1 MIQVYIISLKE
12 SQRRLDTEKLV
23 LESNEKF
30 KGRCVFQIFDAIS
43 PKHEDFEK
51 FVQELY
57 DAQSMLKS
65 DWFHS
70 DYCYQELL
78 PQEFGCYLS
87 HYLLWKECVKTN
99 QPVVILE
106 DDVTLESN
114 FMQALEDCLK
124 SPFDFVR
131 LYGHYWGGHKTNL
144 CALPI
149 YTEAEEADY
158 TEAEETDYYIKAEA
172 PIENHE
178 VTPPNSTQDTQQDF
192 INETQQNPKE
202 PFEPCK
208 IAPQKISFNQVVFK
222 KIKRKLNHF
231 IGNILARTE
240 VYKKLVAKYDELTGK
255 YDELTGKYD
264 ELTGKYDELTGKYDE
279 LTGKYD
285 ELTGKY
291 DELTGKY
298 DELTGKYDELTGKYD
313 ELTGKYDE
321 LTGKYDELTGKYE
334 SLLAK
339 EANIKETFWERRAD
353 NEKEAFFL
361 EHFYLTS
368 VYVSTTA
375 GYYITPKG
383 TKTFIEATE
392 RFKIIEPV
400 DMFIN
405 NPTYHDI
412 ANFTY
417 MPCPVS
423 LNKHA
428 FNSTIQNA
436 KKPDISLKPPKK
448 SYFDNLFYHQLNTR
462 KCLRAFHKYSKQYD
476 HLKTPKEV

>member
-1 MIQVYIISLKE
+1 MTQVYIISLKE

-78 PQEFGCYLS
+78 PREFGCYLS
-87 HYLLWKECVKTN
+87 HYFLWKECVKIN

-106 DDVTLESN
+106 DDVALESN

-149 YTEAEEADY
+149 YTEDEE
-158 TEAEETDYYIKAEA
+158 AEA
-172 PIENHE
+172 PMENHAEAEASMEKTPIENYE
-178 VTPPNSTQDTQQDF
+178 VTPPPNPTQDAQQDC
-192 INETQQNPKE
+192 IIETQQNPKE
-202 PFEPCK
+202 PSDPCK
-208 IAPQKISFNQVVFK
+208 IALQKISFNQVVFK

-240 VYKKLVAKYDELTGK
+240 AYKKLLAKYDDLTGK
-255 YDELTGKYD
+255 YDDLTGKYD
-264 ELTGKYDELTGKYDE
+264 DLTGKYDDLTGKYD
-279 LTGKYD
+279 D
-285 ELTGKY
+285 
-291 DELTGKY
+291 
-298 DELTGKYDELTGKYD
+298 
-313 ELTGKYDE
+313 
-321 LTGKYDELTGKYE
+321 LTGKYE

-339 EANIKETFWERRAD
+339 ETNIKETFWERRAD
-353 NEKEAFFL
+353 SEKEAFFL

-368 VYVSTTA
+368 VYVASTA
-375 GYYITPKG
+375 GYYLTPKG
-383 TKTFIEATE
+383 AKTFIEATE

-417 MPCPVS
+417 VPCPVS

-462 KCLRAFHKYSKQYD
+462 KCLRAFHKYSKQYAP
-476 HLKTPKEV
+476 LKTPKEV

>member
-51 FVQELY
+51 FVQDLY

-78 PQEFGCYLS
+78 PREFGCYLS

-106 DDVTLESN
+106 DDVVLEFN

-149 YTEAEEADY
+149 YTEI
-158 TEAEETDYYIKAEA
+158 EETDYIEAEAPEA
-172 PIENHE
+172 PIENNE
-178 VTPPNSTQDTQQDF
+178 VTPPPPNSTQDTQQDF

-202 PFEPCK
+202 PSNPCK

-279 LTGKYD
+279 LTGKY
-285 ELTGKY
+285 
-291 DELTGKY
+291 
-298 DELTGKYDELTGKYD
+298 
-313 ELTGKYDE
+313 
-321 LTGKYDELTGKYE
+321 E

-353 NEKEAFFL
+353 SEREAFFL

-375 GYYITPKG
+375 GYYLTPKG
-383 TKTFIEATE
+383 AKTFIEATE

-405 NPTYHDI
+405 NSTYHDI

-417 MPCPVS
+417 VPCPVS

-448 SYFDNLFYHQLNTR
+448 SYFDNLFYHQLNTK
-462 KCLRAFHKYSKQYD
+462 KCLRAFHKYSKQYAP
-476 HLKTPKEV
+476 LKTPKEV

>member
-1 MIQVYIISLKE
+1 MIGVYIISLKE

-23 LESNEKF
+23 SESNEKF

-43 PKHEDFEK
+43 PKHQDFEK
-51 FVQELY
+51 FIQELY

-70 DYCYQELL
+70 DWCRGELL

-87 HYLLWKECVKTN
+87 HYFLWKECVKLN

-106 DDVTLESN
+106 DDVALESH

-124 SPFDFVR
+124 SPFDFVK
-131 LYGHYWGGHKTNL
+131 LFGWYWNFHKTNL
-144 CALPI
+144 RTLPLERDAVESVGETPI
-149 YTEAEEADY
+149 EDHVKTEAP
-158 TEAEETDYYIKAEA
+158 ET

-178 VTPPNSTQDTQQDF
+178 VTPPHNPARDTQQDF
-192 INETQQNPKE
+192 IIETQQDPKE
-202 PFEPCK
+202 LSEPCK

-240 VYKKLVAKYDELTGK
+240 VHKKLVAKYDDLTGK
-255 YDELTGKYD
+255 YDDLTGKYD
-264 ELTGKYDELTGKYDE
+264 DLTGKYDD
-279 LTGKYD
+279 
-285 ELTGKY
+285 
-291 DELTGKY
+291 
-298 DELTGKYDELTGKYD
+298 
-313 ELTGKYDE
+313 
-321 LTGKYDELTGKYE
+321 LTGKYE

-353 NEKEAFFL
+353 SEKEAFFL

-368 VYVSTTA
+368 VYVASTA

-383 TKTFIEATE
+383 AKTFIEATE

-405 NPTYHDI
+405 NPTYHDV
-412 ANFTY
+412 ATLTY
-417 MPCPVS
+417 LPLPVS
-423 LNKHA
+423 LNKHCKI
-428 FNSTIQNA
+428 STIQNL
-436 KKPDISLKPPKK
+436 KKSDISLSGPKK
-448 SYFDNLFYHQLNTR
+448 SYLDNLLYDQLNTR
-462 KCLRAFHKYSKQYD
+462 KCLKAFHKYSRRYAP
-476 HLKTPKEV
+476 LKTPKEV

>member
-78 PQEFGCYLS
+78 PREFGCYLS

-106 DDVTLESN
+106 DDVALESN

-144 CALPI
+144 CTLPI
-149 YTEAEEADY
+149 CTEI
-158 TEAEETDYYIKAEA
+158 EETDYTEIEEVEA
-172 PIENHE
+172 PIENNE
-178 VTPPNSTQDTQQDF
+178 LTPPPNSTQDTQQDL
-192 INETQQNPKE
+192 IIETQQKE
-202 PFEPCK
+202 PSDPCK

-279 LTGKYD
+279 LTGKY
-285 ELTGKY
+285 
-291 DELTGKY
+291 
-298 DELTGKYDELTGKYD
+298 
-313 ELTGKYDE
+313 
-321 LTGKYDELTGKYE
+321 E

-353 NEKEAFFL
+353 SEKEAFFL

-368 VYVSTTA
+368 VYVASTA
-375 GYYITPKG
+375 GYYLTPKG
-383 TKTFIEATE
+383 AKTFIEATE

-400 DMFIN
+400 DMFMN
-405 NPTYHDI
+405 NPTYHDV

-417 MPCPVS
+417 VPCPVS

-448 SYFDNLFYHQLNTR
+448 SYFDNLFYHKFNAK
-462 KCLRAFHKYSKQYD
+462 KCLRAFHKYSKQYAP
-476 HLKTPKEV
+476 LKTPKEV

>member
-1 MIQVYIISLKE
+1 M
-12 SQRRLDTEKLV
+12 KL
-23 LESNEKF
+23 
-30 KGRCVFQIFDAIS
+30 
-43 PKHEDFEK
+43 P
-51 FVQELY
+51 
-57 DAQSMLKS
+57 
-65 DWFHS
+65 
-70 DYCYQELL
+70 
-78 PQEFGCYLS
+78 P
-87 HYLLWKECVKTN
+87 
-99 QPVVILE
+99 P
-106 DDVTLESN
+106 
-114 FMQALEDCLK
+114 
-124 SPFDFVR
+124 
-131 LYGHYWGGHKTNL
+131 
-144 CALPI
+144 
-149 YTEAEEADY
+149 
-158 TEAEETDYYIKAEA
+158 
-172 PIENHE
+172 
-178 VTPPNSTQDTQQDF
+178 PPNSTQDTQQDF

-202 PFEPCK
+202 PSNPCK

-285 ELTGKY
+285 DLTGKY
-291 DELTGKY
+291 D
-298 DELTGKYDELTGKYD
+298 D
-313 ELTGKYDE
+313 
-321 LTGKYDELTGKYE
+321 LTGKYE

-353 NEKEAFFL
+353 SEKEAFFL

-375 GYYITPKG
+375 GYYLTPKG
-383 TKTFIEATE
+383 AKTFIEATE

-417 MPCPVS
+417 LPCPVS

-462 KCLRAFHKYSKQYD
+462 KCLRAFHKYSKQYAP
-476 HLKTPKEV
+476 LKTPKEV

>member
-43 PKHEDFEK
+43 PKHQDFEK

-78 PQEFGCYLS
+78 PREFGCYLS
-87 HYLLWKECVKTN
+87 HYLLWRECVKTN

-106 DDVTLESN
+106 DDVALEPN

-149 YTEAEEADY
+149 YTEV
-158 TEAEETDYYIKAEA
+158 EETDYTEIEEAEA

-178 VTPPNSTQDTQQDF
+178 VTPPPPNSTQDTQQDF

-202 PFEPCK
+202 PSDPCK
-208 IAPQKISFNQVVFK
+208 IVPQKISFNQVVFK

-240 VYKKLVAKYDELTGK
+240 VYKKLLAKYDDLTGK
-255 YDELTGKYD
+255 YDDLTGKYD
-264 ELTGKYDELTGKYDE
+264 DLTGKYDDLTGKYDD

-285 ELTGKY
+285 DLTGKY
-291 DELTGKY
+291 D
-298 DELTGKYDELTGKYD
+298 D
-313 ELTGKYDE
+313 
-321 LTGKYDELTGKYE
+321 LTGKYE

-353 NEKEAFFL
+353 SEKEAFFL

-368 VYVSTTA
+368 VYVASTA
-375 GYYITPKG
+375 GYYLTPKG
-383 TKTFIEATE
+383 AKTFIEATE

-417 MPCPVS
+417 VPCPIS

-462 KCLRAFHKYSKQYD
+462 KCLRAFHKYSKQYAP
-476 HLKTPKEV
+476 LKTPKEV

>member
-1 MIQVYIISLKE
+1 MISVYIISLKE

-23 LESNEKF
+23 SESNEKF

-43 PKHEDFEK
+43 PKHQDFEK
-51 FVQELY
+51 FIQELY

-78 PQEFGCYLS
+78 PQELGCYLS
-87 HYLLWKECVKTN
+87 HYLLWKECVKLN

-106 DDVTLESN
+106 DDVVLESN

-144 CALPI
+144 HSLPI
-149 YTEAEEADY
+149 YTETEEA
-158 TEAEETDYYIKAEA
+158 EASIEKT
-172 PIENHE
+172 PIENYE
-178 VTPPNSTQDTQQDF
+178 VTLPPPNPTQDAQQDF
-192 INETQQNPKE
+192 IIETQQDPKE
-202 PFEPCK
+202 LSEPCK

-240 VYKKLVAKYDELTGK
+240 VYKKLTGKYDDLTTKYDELTGKYDDLTTKYDELTGK

-264 ELTGKYDELTGKYDE
+264 ELTGKYDDLM
-279 LTGKYD
+279 
-285 ELTGKY
+285 
-291 DELTGKY
+291 
-298 DELTGKYDELTGKYD
+298 
-313 ELTGKYDE
+313 
-321 LTGKYDELTGKYE
+321 GKYE
-334 SLLAK
+334 ALLAK
-339 EANIKETFWERRAD
+339 ETNIKETFWESRAD
-353 NEKEAFFL
+353 NEKEALFL

-368 VYVSTTA
+368 VYVATTA
-375 GYYITPKG
+375 GYYLTPKG
-383 TKTFIEATE
+383 AKTFIEATE

-400 DMFIN
+400 DMFMN
-405 NPTYHDI
+405 NPTYHDV
-412 ANFTY
+412 ANLTY
-417 MPCPVS
+417 LPCPVS

-436 KKPDISLKPPKK
+436 KKLNISLKPPRK
-448 SYFDNLFYHQLNTR
+448 SYFDNLFYHKFNAR
-462 KCLRAFHKYSKQYD
+462 KCLKAFNKYSKQYA

>member
-30 KGRCVFQIFDAIS
+30 KGRCIFQIFDAIS

-57 DAQSMLKS
+57 DVQSMLKS

-78 PQEFGCYLS
+78 PREFGCYLS
-87 HYLLWKECVKTN
+87 HYLLWKECVKTD

-106 DDVTLESN
+106 DDVALEFN

-144 CALPI
+144 YALPI
-149 YTEAEEADY
+149 YTEAEE
-158 TEAEETDYYIKAEA
+158 TDYIEAEA

-178 VTPPNSTQDTQQDF
+178 VTPHPPNSTQDTQQDF

-202 PFEPCK
+202 PSNPCK
-208 IAPQKISFNQVVFK
+208 IAPQKVSFNQVVFK

-240 VYKKLVAKYDELTGK
+240 VYKKLLAKYDDLTGK
-255 YDELTGKYD
+255 YDDLTGKYD
-264 ELTGKYDELTGKYDE
+264 DLTGKYDDLTGKYDD

-285 ELTGKY
+285 DLTGKY
-291 DELTGKY
+291 D
-298 DELTGKYDELTGKYD
+298 D
-313 ELTGKYDE
+313 
-321 LTGKYDELTGKYE
+321 LTGKYE

-353 NEKEAFFL
+353 SEKEAFFL

-375 GYYITPKG
+375 GYYLTPNG
-383 TKTFIEATE
+383 AKTFIEATE

-417 MPCPVS
+417 VPCPVS

-448 SYFDNLFYHQLNTR
+448 SYFDNLFYHQLNTK
-462 KCLRAFHKYSKQYD
+462 KCLRAFHKYSKQYAP
-476 HLKTPKEV
+476 LKTPKEV

>member
-57 DAQSMLKS
+57 DVQSMLKS

-70 DYCYQELL
+70 YVGDGLTLPEL
-78 PQEFGCYLS
+78 GCYLS

-99 QPVVILE
+99 QPIVILE
-106 DDVTLESN
+106 DDVTLEPN

-158 TEAEETDYYIKAEA
+158 TDYTEAEA

-178 VTPPNSTQDTQQDF
+178 VTPPPNSTQDTQQDF

-202 PFEPCK
+202 PSDPCK

-291 DELTGKY
+291 
-298 DELTGKYDELTGKYD
+298 
-313 ELTGKYDE
+313 
-321 LTGKYDELTGKYE
+321 E

-353 NEKEAFFL
+353 SEKEAFFL

-375 GYYITPKG
+375 GYYLTPKG
-383 TKTFIEATE
+383 AKTFIEATE

-417 MPCPVS
+417 VPCPVS

>member
-1 MIQVYIISLKE
+1 MIGVYIISLKE
-12 SQRRLDTEKLV
+12 SQRHLDTEKLV

-51 FVQELY
+51 FIQELY

-70 DYCYQELL
+70 DWCRGELL

-87 HYLLWKECVKTN
+87 HYLLWKECVKLN

-124 SPFDFVR
+124 SPFDFVK
-131 LYGHYWGGHKTNL
+131 LFGWYWNFHKTNL
-144 CALPI
+144 RTLPLERDAVESMGETPI
-149 YTEAEEADY
+149 EDHVKTEAP
-158 TEAEETDYYIKAEA
+158 ET

-178 VTPPNSTQDTQQDF
+178 VTPPNPARDTQQDC
-192 INETQQNPKE
+192 IIETQQDPKE
-202 PFEPCK
+202 LSEPCK

-240 VYKKLVAKYDELTGK
+240 VYKNIVGKCDELTKKYDELTGK
-255 YDELTGKYD
+255 YDDLTKKYDDLNKNIAEKYDDLTGKYD
-264 ELTGKYDELTGKYDE
+264 D
-279 LTGKYD
+279 
-285 ELTGKY
+285 
-291 DELTGKY
+291 
-298 DELTGKYDELTGKYD
+298 
-313 ELTGKYDE
+313 
-321 LTGKYDELTGKYE
+321 LTGKYE

-339 EANIKETFWERRAD
+339 ETNIKETFWERRAD
-353 NEKEAFFL
+353 REEEAFFL

-368 VYVSTTA
+368 VYVASTA

-383 TKTFIEATE
+383 AKTFIEATE

-405 NPTYHDI
+405 NPTYHDV
-412 ANFTY
+412 ATLTY
-417 MPCPVS
+417 LPLPVS
-423 LNKHA
+423 LNKHCKI
-428 FNSTIQNA
+428 STIQNL
-436 KKPDISLKPPKK
+436 KKSDISLSGPKK
-448 SYFDNLFYHQLNTR
+448 SYLDNLLYDQLNTR
-462 KCLRAFHKYSKQYD
+462 KCLKAFHKYSRRYAP
-476 HLKTPKEV
+476 LKTPKEV

>member
-1 MIQVYIISLKE
+1 M
-12 SQRRLDTEKLV
+12 KL
-23 LESNEKF
+23 
-30 KGRCVFQIFDAIS
+30 
-43 PKHEDFEK
+43 P
-51 FVQELY
+51 
-57 DAQSMLKS
+57 
-65 DWFHS
+65 
-70 DYCYQELL
+70 
-78 PQEFGCYLS
+78 P
-87 HYLLWKECVKTN
+87 
-99 QPVVILE
+99 P
-106 DDVTLESN
+106 
-114 FMQALEDCLK
+114 
-124 SPFDFVR
+124 
-131 LYGHYWGGHKTNL
+131 
-144 CALPI
+144 
-149 YTEAEEADY
+149 
-158 TEAEETDYYIKAEA
+158 
-172 PIENHE
+172 
-178 VTPPNSTQDTQQDF
+178 PPNSTQDTQQDF
-192 INETQQNPKE
+192 INEMQQNPKE
-202 PFEPCK
+202 PSEPCK

-240 VYKKLVAKYDELTGK
+240 VYKKLVAKYDDLTGK
-255 YDELTGKYD
+255 YDDLTGKYD
-264 ELTGKYDELTGKYDE
+264 DLTGKYDD
-279 LTGKYD
+279 
-285 ELTGKY
+285 
-291 DELTGKY
+291 
-298 DELTGKYDELTGKYD
+298 
-313 ELTGKYDE
+313 
-321 LTGKYDELTGKYE
+321 LTGKYE

-353 NEKEAFFL
+353 SEKEAFFL

-375 GYYITPKG
+375 GYYLTPKG
-383 TKTFIEATE
+383 AKTFIEATE

-417 MPCPVS
+417 VPCPVS

-448 SYFDNLFYHQLNTR
+448 SYFDNLFYHKFNAK

>member
-1 MIQVYIISLKE
+1 M
-12 SQRRLDTEKLV
+12 KL
-23 LESNEKF
+23 
-30 KGRCVFQIFDAIS
+30 
-43 PKHEDFEK
+43 P
-51 FVQELY
+51 
-57 DAQSMLKS
+57 
-65 DWFHS
+65 
-70 DYCYQELL
+70 
-78 PQEFGCYLS
+78 P
-87 HYLLWKECVKTN
+87 
-99 QPVVILE
+99 
-106 DDVTLESN
+106 
-114 FMQALEDCLK
+114 
-124 SPFDFVR
+124 
-131 LYGHYWGGHKTNL
+131 
-144 CALPI
+144 
-149 YTEAEEADY
+149 
-158 TEAEETDYYIKAEA
+158 
-172 PIENHE
+172 
-178 VTPPNSTQDTQQDF
+178 PPNPAQDTQQDF
-192 INETQQNPKE
+192 VNDTQQKE
-202 PFEPCK
+202 PSEPCK

-240 VYKKLVAKYDELTGK
+240 VYN
-255 YDELTGKYD
+255 
-264 ELTGKYDELTGKYDE
+264 
-279 LTGKYD
+279 
-285 ELTGKY
+285 
-291 DELTGKY
+291 
-298 DELTGKYDELTGKYD
+298 ELTGKYD

-353 NEKEAFFL
+353 SEEEAFFL

-383 TKTFIEATE
+383 AKTFIEATE

-405 NPTYHDI
+405 NPTYHDV

-417 MPCPVS
+417 VPCPVS

-448 SYFDNLFYHQLNTR
+448 SYFDNLFYDQLNTK
-462 KCLRAFHKYSKQYD
+462 KCLRAFHKYSKQYAP
-476 HLKTPKEV
+476 LKTPKGV

>member
-43 PKHEDFEK
+43 PKHQDFEK

-70 DYCYQELL
+70 YVGAGLTLPEL
-78 PQEFGCYLS
+78 GCYLS
-87 HYLLWKECVKTN
+87 HYFLWKECVKTD

-106 DDVTLESN
+106 DDVALESN

-149 YTEAEEADY
+149 YTEADYAEVEEA
-158 TEAEETDYYIKAEA
+158 EAL
-172 PIENHE
+172 IENHE
-178 VTPPNSTQDTQQDF
+178 VTPPNSTQDTQQDL
-192 INETQQNPKE
+192 IIETQQKE
-202 PFEPCK
+202 PSEPCK

-240 VYKKLVAKYDELTGK
+240 VYKKLVAKYDDLTRK
-255 YDELTGKYD
+255 YDDLTRKYD
-264 ELTGKYDELTGKYDE
+264 DLTR
-279 LTGKYD
+279 
-285 ELTGKY
+285 
-291 DELTGKY
+291 
-298 DELTGKYDELTGKYD
+298 
-313 ELTGKYDE
+313 
-321 LTGKYDELTGKYE
+321 KYE

-339 EANIKETFWERRAD
+339 ETNIKETFWERRAD
-353 NEKEAFFL
+353 SEKEAFFL

-368 VYVSTTA
+368 VYVASTA
-375 GYYITPKG
+375 GYYLTPKG
-383 TKTFIEATE
+383 AKTFIEATE

-417 MPCPVS
+417 VPCPVS

-448 SYFDNLFYHQLNTR
+448 SYFDNLFYNQLNTR

-476 HLKTPKEV
+476 HLKTSKEV

>member
-43 PKHEDFEK
+43 PKHQDFEK

-57 DAQSMLKS
+57 DVQSMLKS

-78 PQEFGCYLS
+78 SREFGCYLS

-106 DDVTLESN
+106 DDAVLESN

-149 YTEAEEADY
+149 YTEAEE
-158 TEAEETDYYIKAEA
+158 TDYIEAEA

-178 VTPPNSTQDTQQDF
+178 VTPPPPNSTQDTQQDL
-192 INETQQNPKE
+192 IIETQQNPKE
-202 PFEPCK
+202 PSEPCK

-240 VYKKLVAKYDELTGK
+240 VYKKLLAKYDELTGK

-264 ELTGKYDELTGKYDE
+264 ELTGKYDELTE
-279 LTGKYD
+279 
-285 ELTGKY
+285 
-291 DELTGKY
+291 
-298 DELTGKYDELTGKYD
+298 
-313 ELTGKYDE
+313 
-321 LTGKYDELTGKYE
+321 KYE

-353 NEKEAFFL
+353 SEKEAFFL

-383 TKTFIEATE
+383 AEIFIEATE

-417 MPCPVS
+417 VPCPVS

>member
-1 MIQVYIISLKE
+1 MLKSMLYYLGVHLTQVYIISLKE

-43 PKHEDFEK
+43 PKHQDFEK
-51 FVQELY
+51 LLQELY
-57 DAQSMLKS
+57 DSSSLLKS

-70 DYCYQELL
+70 DYCYKELL

-87 HYLLWKECVKTN
+87 HYFLWKECVKTN

-106 DDVTLESN
+106 DDVALESN

-149 YTEAEEADY
+149 YTETEEA
-158 TEAEETDYYIKAEA
+158 KASMEKT
-172 PIENHE
+172 PIENYE
-178 VTPPNSTQDTQQDF
+178 VTPPPPNPTQDAQQDS
-192 INETQQNPKE
+192 IIETQQEELSN
-202 PFEPCK
+202 PCK
-208 IAPQKISFNQVVFK
+208 IAPQKTSFNQVVFK

-231 IGNILARTE
+231 IGNILARIE
-240 VYKKLVAKYDELTGK
+240 VYKNLVAKYDDLTGK
-255 YDELTGKYD
+255 YDDLTGKYD
-264 ELTGKYDELTGKYDE
+264 DLNKNIAEKYDELM
-279 LTGKYD
+279 
-285 ELTGKY
+285 
-291 DELTGKY
+291 
-298 DELTGKYDELTGKYD
+298 
-313 ELTGKYDE
+313 
-321 LTGKYDELTGKYE
+321 GKYE

-339 EANIKETFWERRAD
+339 EVNIKETFWESRAD
-353 NEKEAFFL
+353 SEEEAFFL

-368 VYVSTTA
+368 VYVATTA
-375 GYYITPKG
+375 GYYLTPKG
-383 TKTFIEATE
+383 AKTFIEATE

-400 DMFIN
+400 DMFMN
-405 NPTYHDI
+405 NPTYHDV

-417 MPCPVS
+417 LPCPVS

-436 KKPDISLKPPKK
+436 KKPDISLKPPRK
-448 SYFDNLFYHQLNTR
+448 SYFDNLFYNQLNTR
-462 KCLRAFHKYSKQYD
+462 KCLKAFNKYSKQYAP
-476 HLKTPKEV
+476 LKTPKEV

>member
-43 PKHEDFEK
+43 PKHEDFER

-106 DDVTLESN
+106 DDVVLESN

-144 CALPI
+144 CTLPI
-149 YTEAEEADY
+149 YTEV
-158 TEAEETDYYIKAEA
+158 EETDYIEAEA
-172 PIENHE
+172 PVENHE
-178 VTPPNSTQDTQQDF
+178 VTPPPPNSTQDTQQDL

-202 PFEPCK
+202 PSDPCK
-208 IAPQKISFNQVVFK
+208 IVPQKISFNQVVFK

-240 VYKKLVAKYDELTGK
+240 VYKKLVAKYD
-255 YDELTGKYD
+255 D
-264 ELTGKYDELTGKYDE
+264 
-279 LTGKYD
+279 
-285 ELTGKY
+285 
-291 DELTGKY
+291 
-298 DELTGKYDELTGKYD
+298 
-313 ELTGKYDE
+313 
-321 LTGKYDELTGKYE
+321 LTGKYE

-353 NEKEAFFL
+353 SEKEVLFL

-368 VYVSTTA
+368 VYVSTMA
-375 GYYITPKG
+375 GYYLTPKG
-383 TKTFIEATE
+383 AKTFIEATE

-417 MPCPVS
+417 VPCPVS

-428 FNSTIQNA
+428 LNSTIQNA

-448 SYFDNLFYHQLNTR
+448 SYFDNLFYHKFNTK

>member
-43 PKHEDFEK
+43 PKHQDFEK

-57 DAQSMLKS
+57 DAQSLLKS

-106 DDVTLESN
+106 DDVALESN

-144 CALPI
+144 CTLPI
-149 YTEAEEADY
+149 YTEAEE
-158 TEAEETDYYIKAEA
+158 TDYIETEV

-178 VTPPNSTQDTQQDF
+178 VTPPPPNSTQDTQQDL

-202 PFEPCK
+202 PSDPCK

-279 LTGKYD
+279 LTR
-285 ELTGKY
+285 
-291 DELTGKY
+291 
-298 DELTGKYDELTGKYD
+298 
-313 ELTGKYDE
+313 
-321 LTGKYDELTGKYE
+321 KYE

-339 EANIKETFWERRAD
+339 ETNIKETFWERRAD
-353 NEKEAFFL
+353 SEKEALFL

-375 GYYITPKG
+375 GYYLTPKG
-383 TKTFIEATE
+383 AKTFIEATE

-417 MPCPVS
+417 VPCPVS

-436 KKPDISLKPPKK
+436 KKPNISLKPPKK
-448 SYFDNLFYHQLNTR
+448 SYFDNLFYHQLNTK

-476 HLKTPKEV
+476 HLKNPKEV

>member
-1 MIQVYIISLKE
+1 MVECQRIPYLGVHLTQVYIISLKG

-43 PKHEDFEK
+43 PKHQDFEK
-51 FVQELY
+51 FIQELY
-57 DAQSMLKS
+57 DSSSLLKS

-106 DDVTLESN
+106 DDVTLGSH

-144 CALPI
+144 HALPI
-149 YTEAEEADY
+149 YTEAEEA
-158 TEAEETDYYIKAEA
+158 EAPIEKT

-178 VTPPNSTQDTQQDF
+178 VTPPHPPNPTQDVQQDF
-192 INETQQNPKE
+192 IMETQQDPKE
-202 PFEPCK
+202 LSEPCK
-208 IAPQKISFNQVVFK
+208 IAPQKTSFNPVVFK
-222 KIKRKLNHF
+222 KIKRKLNRF
-231 IGNILARTE
+231 IGSILARTE
-240 VYKKLVAKYDELTGK
+240 AYKKLVEKYDDLTTK
-255 YDELTGKYD
+255 YDDLT
-264 ELTGKYDELTGKYDE
+264 T
-279 LTGKYD
+279 
-285 ELTGKY
+285 
-291 DELTGKY
+291 
-298 DELTGKYDELTGKYD
+298 
-313 ELTGKYDE
+313 
-321 LTGKYDELTGKYE
+321 KYE
-334 SLLAK
+334 ALLAK
-339 EANIKETFWERRAD
+339 ETNIKETFWESRAD
-353 NEKEAFFL
+353 NEKEALFL

-368 VYVSTTA
+368 VYVATTA
-375 GYYITPKG
+375 GYYLTPKG
-383 TKTFIEATE
+383 AKTFIEATE

-400 DMFIN
+400 DMFMN
-405 NPTYHDI
+405 NPTYHDV

-417 MPCPVS
+417 LPCPIS

-436 KKPDISLKPPKK
+436 KKPDISLKPPRK
-448 SYFDNLFYHQLNTR
+448 SYFDNLFYHKFNAQ
-462 KCLRAFHKYSKQYD
+462 KCLKAFNKYSKQYAP
-476 HLKTPKEV
+476 LKTPKEV

>member
-1 MIQVYIISLKE
+1 MPYLGVHLIQVYIISLKE

-43 PKHEDFEK
+43 PKHQDFEK

-57 DAQSMLKS
+57 DSSSMLKS

-78 PQEFGCYLS
+78 PREFGCYLS
-87 HYLLWKECVKTN
+87 HYLLWKECVKTD

-106 DDVTLESN
+106 DDVVLEPN

-149 YTEAEEADY
+149 YTEI
-158 TEAEETDYYIKAEA
+158 EETDYTETEA

-178 VTPPNSTQDTQQDF
+178 VTPPPPNSTQDTQQDF
-192 INETQQNPKE
+192 INETQQKE
-202 PFEPCK
+202 PSDPCK

-279 LTGKYD
+279 LTGKY
-285 ELTGKY
+285 
-291 DELTGKY
+291 
-298 DELTGKYDELTGKYD
+298 
-313 ELTGKYDE
+313 
-321 LTGKYDELTGKYE
+321 E

-339 EANIKETFWERRAD
+339 ETNIKETFWERRAD
-353 NEKEAFFL
+353 SEKEAFFL

-375 GYYITPKG
+375 GYYLTPKG
-383 TKTFIEATE
+383 AKTFIEATE

-417 MPCPVS
+417 VPCPVS

-448 SYFDNLFYHQLNTR
+448 SYFDNLFYHQLNTK
-462 KCLRAFHKYSKQYD
+462 KCLRAFHKYSKQYAP
-476 HLKTPKEV
+476 LKTPKEV

>member
-1 MIQVYIISLKE
+1 M
-12 SQRRLDTEKLV
+12 
-23 LESNEKF
+23 
-30 KGRCVFQIFDAIS
+30 
-43 PKHEDFEK
+43 
-51 FVQELY
+51 
-57 DAQSMLKS
+57 
-65 DWFHS
+65 
-70 DYCYQELL
+70 
-78 PQEFGCYLS
+78 
-87 HYLLWKECVKTN
+87 
-99 QPVVILE
+99 
-106 DDVTLESN
+106 
-114 FMQALEDCLK
+114 
-124 SPFDFVR
+124 
-131 LYGHYWGGHKTNL
+131 
-144 CALPI
+144 
-149 YTEAEEADY
+149 
-158 TEAEETDYYIKAEA
+158 
-172 PIENHE
+172 
-178 VTPPNSTQDTQQDF
+178 

-202 PFEPCK
+202 SSEPCK

-240 VYKKLVAKYDELTGK
+240 AYKKLVAKYDELTGKYDDLIGKYDDLIGK

-264 ELTGKYDELTGKYDE
+264 ELTGKYDDLI
-279 LTGKYD
+279 
-285 ELTGKY
+285 
-291 DELTGKY
+291 
-298 DELTGKYDELTGKYD
+298 
-313 ELTGKYDE
+313 GKYDE

-353 NEKEAFFL
+353 SEKEAFFL

-375 GYYITPKG
+375 GYYLTPKG
-383 TKTFIEATE
+383 AKTFIEATE

-417 MPCPVS
+417 VPCPVS

-436 KKPDISLKPPKK
+436 KKPDISLKSPKK
-448 SYFDNLFYHQLNTR
+448 SYFDNLFYHKFNTR
-462 KCLRAFHKYSKQYD
+462 KCLRAFHKYSKQYAP
-476 HLKTPKEV
+476 LKTPKEV

>member
-43 PKHEDFEK
+43 PKHQDFEK

-57 DAQSMLKS
+57 DVQSMLKS

-78 PQEFGCYLS
+78 PREFGCYLS
-87 HYLLWKECVKTN
+87 HYFLWKECVKTD
-99 QPVVILE
+99 QPVIILE
-106 DDVTLESN
+106 DDVALESN

-144 CALPI
+144 RALPI
-149 YTEAEEADY
+149 YTEV
-158 TEAEETDYYIKAEA
+158 EETDYTEIEEAEA

-178 VTPPNSTQDTQQDF
+178 VTPPPPNSTQDMQQDF

-202 PFEPCK
+202 PSEPCK

-240 VYKKLVAKYDELTGK
+240 AYKKLVAKYDDLTGK
-255 YDELTGKYD
+255 YDDLTGKYD
-264 ELTGKYDELTGKYDE
+264 DLTGKYDDLTGKYDD

-285 ELTGKY
+285 DLT
-291 DELTGKY
+291 T
-298 DELTGKYDELTGKYD
+298 
-313 ELTGKYDE
+313 
-321 LTGKYDELTGKYE
+321 KYE

-339 EANIKETFWERRAD
+339 EVNIKETFWESRAD
-353 NEKEAFFL
+353 NEKEALFL

-368 VYVSTTA
+368 VYVATTA
-375 GYYITPKG
+375 AYYLTPKG
-383 TKTFIEATE
+383 AKTFIEATE

-400 DMFIN
+400 DMFMN
-405 NPTYHDI
+405 NPTYHDV
-412 ANFTY
+412 ANLTY
-417 MPCPVS
+417 LPCPIS

-448 SYFDNLFYHQLNTR
+448 SYFDNLFYHQLNTK